1 LDSGG
6 QMAQHPRK
14 KLKTSNNRS
23 DARSRRSGSVDG
35 KTAQQIQTRI
45 QKAQA
50 AWETRQF
57 DEAITCYEQA
67 LKLAPTHAG
76 LMVDLSRAYALRY
89 RYEDAEALVE
99 RACRLHPDDATLQI
113 MLGRTYFL
121 IQQFDR
127 AIECFQQ
134 ALSLDLPTSRRAETL
149 YELTRMYERLH
160 RLDEARAAALE
171 SLKLEPH
178 QAVLQYLL
186 GLIDRRAGN
195 LPEAEQR
202 FQNVV
207 ESTTAVSHTVA
218 DAWYQ
223 LSAISEKKGDHQQA
237 YQRVCSAKEVLDKDA
252 ASHRYDAADIERT
265 ARKTFASTSAEHFQR
280 WSQHREMFKPLGRG
294 LALLT
299 SHPRSGT
306 TLLEQVLDSHP
317 QLVSGDELQVMADL
331 VYLPLC
337 TPWPTG
343 TPVPQ
348 IMDET
353 PNGRI
358 EQARQ
363 EYWRA
368 MSGALRQ
375 DIGDRLLLDKNP
387 ALTGLL
393 PIVARVF
400 PEMKIVF
407 ALRDPRDVVTSC
419 CFQQLPLNPVSVHFL
434 TLESTAHHYAAT
446 MQTWL
451 KFRDMIQNP
460 WIEVRY
466 ENMVADLESEVRKV
480 IEFLELPWDESVLE
494 YRARAQQKHV
504 HSPTYEAVT
513 KPVYSTS
520 IGRWKHYAAQLEPC
534 LEILKP
540 YIDKF
545 GYRDLD

>member
-1 LDSGG
+1 
-6 QMAQHPRK
+6 MAQRPRK
-14 KLKTSNNRS
+14 KLKSAELSKGRS
-23 DARSRRSGSVDG
+23 DAGSRRSGPVNGNS
-35 KTAQQIQTRI
+35 KTAQQIQARI
-45 QKAQA
+45 QKAQV
-50 AWETRQF
+50 AWQQRQF
-57 DEAITCYEQA
+57 DAAITCYEQA
-67 LKLAPTHAG
+67 LKLAPTHSG

-89 RYEDAEALVE
+89 RFGEAEELVN
-99 RACRLHPDDATLQI
+99 RACLLHPDDPMLQI
-113 MLGRTYFL
+113 MLGRTYFM

-127 AIECFQQ
+127 AIECFQT
-134 ALSLDLPTSRRAETL
+134 ALKFELPQSRQAETL

-160 RLDEARAAALE
+160 RLDEARASVSKSLE
-171 SLKLEPH
+171 LEPH
-178 QAVLQYLL
+178 QPVLQYLL
-186 GLIDRRAGN
+186 GLIERRAGN
-195 LPEAEQR
+195 LELAEEY
-202 FQNVV
+202 FDNVV
-207 ESTTAVSHTVA
+207 QSTTAIPHTVA

-223 LSAISEKKGDHQQA
+223 LSSISEKRGHHESA
-237 YQRVCSAKEVLDKDA
+237 YEHASLAKKVLDKEA
-252 ASHRYDAADIERT
+252 GSHRYDAADIERT
-265 ARKTFASTSAEHFQR
+265 ARKTFSSTSDEHFDR
-280 WSQHREMFKPLGRG
+280 WSKALEHFKPLGRG

-317 QLVSGDELQVMADL
+317 NLISGDELQVMADV

-337 TPWPTG
+337 NPWPSG

-353 PNGRI
+353 SDQHI
-358 EQARQ
+358 EQARR

-375 DIGDRLLLDKNP
+375 PIGDRLLLDKNP

-400 PEMKIVF
+400 PEMKIIF

-419 CFQQLPLNPVSVHFL
+419 FFQQLPLNPVSVHFL

-451 KFRDMIQNP
+451 KFRNSIKNP
-460 WIEVRY
+460 WMEVRY
-466 ENMVADLESEVRKV
+466 ENVVADLESEVRKV
-480 IEFLELPWDESVLE
+480 FQFLDLPWDESVLE
-494 YRARAQQKHV
+494 YRDQVQKKHV

-520 IGRWKHYAAQLEPC
+520 IGRWKHYADQLEPC
-534 LEILKP
+534 LEILRP
-540 YIDKF
+540 YIYEF
-545 GYRDLD
+545 GYHDSD